1 MAVTIYHNPRCSKS
15 RQTLQL
21 LRDRGIEPEIVDY
34 LKTPPSA
41 DEIDA
46 VLSKLGLKP
55 RAAMRGKEAAYREA
69 GMADESLSRRA
80 LIDLMAANPIVIERP
95 IVVSGARAAP
105 ARLSRHGHG
114 LRGALRPT
122 GQERRAARCG
132 ASGKRCDAH
141 CRPESAALRV
151 ASRRPP
157 AASRAS
163 TVVPATLFGPLLA
176 DRTPGRD
183 AGRDRGEKSG
193 LCRPPENVLSIL

>member
-15 RQTLQL
+15 RQALQL
-21 LRDRGIEPEIVDY
+21 LRDRGIEPEIVEY
-34 LKTPPSA
+34 LKTPPST

-55 RAAMRGKEAAYREA
+55 RAAMRAKEVAYREA

-132 ASGKRCDAH
+132 ASGKRLDAPY
-141 CRPESAALRV
+141 RPDSAALRV
-151 ASRRPP
+151 APRRPP